1 MSVFAGLAAGS
12 GGSGGGY
19 VVGSYT
25 GSGNPVTVELG
36 FRPSFVIISGRTEST
51 STGSTA
57 LSRYEAFSA
66 GNILK
71 NQLEFTD
78 TGFIAKSKD
87 NYYPDLDHHMVYDY
101 IAFK

>member
-1 MSVFAGLAAGS
+1 MSVFAGMAAG
-12 GGSGGGY
+12 GGKGGGGY

-36 FRPSFVIISGRTEST
+36 FRPSFVIISGRIEST
-51 STGSTA
+51 STGSTS
-57 LSRYEAFSA
+57 LPRYEAFSA
-66 GNILK
+66 GNILQ

-87 NYYPDLDHHMVYDY
+87 DYYPDLDHYRVYDY